1 MHNLEIISCM
11 SKSRTNQSCMI
22 IKSNNQSINH
32 KVTHVGPPPKPVHFA
47 WLNATASII
56 LELWK
61 KRIYSCLLKSRGAED
76 RLKTRAELKLFE
88 RKLESWRL
96 LENWSSRVYLKI
108 RLLEVECENEN
119 FRNWI
124 WTRLEFW
131 KRFESL
137 GF

>member
-1 MHNLEIISCM
+1 M
-11 SKSRTNQSCMI
+11 SESRINQSCII

-32 KVTHVGPPPKPVHFA
+32 KVTHVGSPPKPIYFA
-47 WLNATASII
+47 WLNVTDSSII
-56 LELWK
+56 ELWK
-61 KRIYSCLLKSRGAED
+61 IYSYLLKSRGTED
-76 RLKTRAELKLFE
+76 RLKTRAESKLFE
-88 RKLESWRL
+88 RKLDFWNLIEKLESRRL
-96 LENWSSRVYLKI
+96 LENWSFRVYLKI

-131 KRFESL
+131 KWFEGL